1 MWALEL
7 DHLNL
12 HVDSTTYGRGGGRYL
27 NSSVVFCHLQDR
39 MGTKFR
45 PWGCREK
52 FGDIKLVLGWHIA
65 VAQQLLLLLPL
76 CYSYLDG

>member
-1 MWALEL
+1 MLTLPLTAG
-7 DHLNL
+7 
-12 HVDSTTYGRGGGRYL
+12 VGVGTF

-52 FGDIKLVLGWHIA
+52 CGDIKLVLGRHIA
-65 VAQQLLLLLPL
+65 VAQQLLLPLPL
-76 CYSYLDG
+76 CYGYLDG